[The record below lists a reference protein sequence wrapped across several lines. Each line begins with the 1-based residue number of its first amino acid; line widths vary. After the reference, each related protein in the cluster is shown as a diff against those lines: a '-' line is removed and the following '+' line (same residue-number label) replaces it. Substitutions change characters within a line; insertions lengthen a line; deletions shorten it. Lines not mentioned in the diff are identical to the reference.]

1 MGRVRAS
8 QDQTDTGPDKDRLCQ
23 PTRLGWRYGY
33 TAHRV
38 FLICSGPFSLSRPAT
53 FQSPATFWSRCI
65 NFEMSRILFTLIF
78 VSQIKNKLEVYDI
91 ISGHKREEKQQR
103 LTTQHENINSIASSF
118 NFDISWLK
126 IPQTITQ
133 NCTPKQPIWDD
144 KDMSSS
150 SHFLSKP
157 GHLGDIILL
166 PEWVWPQLV
175 VRHLACVPLSYST
188 HIQRNLHLWPT
199 QPGGPWVGAG
209 DRGLKWG
216 KAQNTESWYSLETPQ
231 EQQVVFTCQ

>member
-157 GHLGDIILL
+157 GHLGTLSSYLSGCGHSWWCAILL
-166 PEWVWPQLV
+166 AFPCPIALISNVT
-175 VRHLACVPLSYST
+175 ST
-188 HIQRNLHLWPT
+188 CDQHNREG
-199 QPGGPWVGAG
+199 PGS
-209 DRGLKWG
+209 
-216 KAQNTESWYSLETPQ
+216 AQEAAA
-231 EQQVVFTCQ
+231 